1 VIPTY
6 SEYIH
11 RFLPRRG
18 KPGEHHFVAVY
29 LLPKVMKI
37 YDCVPDYVNPDGTKK
52 IIGDIVYYKD
62 GQHHF
67 GIEAKLEEIRLT
79 AAEFNNWILLTNS
92 AKHPDVFV
100 AIGTR
105 GLILQTW
112 SRFRAVYCGL
122 KQELLPLNPLPSKK
136 YAPQLGVNALINHM
150 ETEANSTGQEV
161 FPICDI
167 DRPESQEQERRF
179 EAALR
184 KLLEKLIPKRFPS
197 AVSAYKS

>member
-1 VIPTY
+1 MSSENTMLSAWKRATGGDWERKCSSTSSRKAGFSVIPTY

-18 KPGEHHFVAVY
+18 EPGEHHFVAVY

-37 YDCVPDYVNPDGTKK
+37 YDCVPDFVNPDGTKK

-67 GIEAKLEEIRLT
+67 GIEAKLKEIRLT

-100 AIGTR
+100 AIGTS
-105 GLILQTW
+105 GLILQAW
-112 SRFRAVYCGL
+112 SRFRAVYRGL
-122 KQELLPLNPLPSKK
+122 KQGLLPLKPLRPKK
-136 YAPQLGVNALINHM
+136 YAPQLGKLCTGVM
-150 ETEANSTGQEV
+150 E
-161 FPICDI
+161 
-167 DRPESQEQERRF
+167 
-179 EAALR
+179 
-184 KLLEKLIPKRFPS
+184 
-197 AVSAYKS
+197 

>member
-1 VIPTY
+1 M
-6 SEYIH
+6 
-11 RFLPRRG
+11 
-18 KPGEHHFVAVY
+18 AVY

-37 YDCVPDYVNPDGTKK
+37 YNRVPDFVNPDGTKK

-67 GIEAKLEEIRLT
+67 GIEAKLKEIRLT

-100 AIGTR
+100 AIGTS
-105 GLILQTW
+105 GLILQAW
-112 SRFRAVYCGL
+112 SRFRAVYHCL
-122 KQELLPLNPLPSKK
+122 KQGLLPLKPLRPKK
-136 YAPQLGVNALINHM
+136 YAPQLGVNALIRRM
-150 ETEANSTGQEV
+150 ETGANTIGQEV

-167 DRPESQEQERRF
+167 DSPESQVQERRF

-184 KLLEKLIPKRFPS
+184 KLLEKLIPQTFADRS
-197 AVSAYKS
+197 ERA